1 MSSLTIETSADM
13 EAFGRWLATKL
24 QAGDVVVVTG
34 PLGAGKTT
42 LTRGLGEGLGVASPV
57 QSPTF
62 IVAREHE
69 RSEAD
74 APRLIHID
82 AYRLGSA
89 AELDDL
95 DIDWANS
102 ISVIE
107 WGRPY
112 VSAVATSWLDIEI
125 SLLGETA
132 VVPDHTGEQDLP
144 RHLTVSAQSASGVAD
159 HRLHTIA
166 EAAHDFGH

>member
-1 MSSLTIETSADM
+1 VSTLIIDTSATM
-13 EAFGRWLATKL
+13 EAFGRWLAPQL
-24 QAGDVVVVTG
+24 QAGDIVVLTG

-42 LTRGLGEGLGVASPV
+42 LARGVGEALGVTSPV

-69 RSEAD
+69 REGPD
-74 APRLIHID
+74 APRFVHVD

-95 DIDWANS
+95 DIDWAHS
-102 ISVIE
+102 ISIIE

-112 VSAVATSWLDIEI
+112 VSAVAMSWLDIDV
-125 SLLGETA
+125 SPSGRAGKVSDNVGEED
-132 VVPDHTGEQDLP
+132 VPRQ
-144 RHLTVSAQSASGVAD
+144 LTVTAHSASGVVAG
-159 HRLHTIA
+159 RLQTIA

>member
-1 MSSLTIETSADM
+1 MSEITIETSVGM
-13 EAFGRWLATKL
+13 EAFGRWLASHL
-24 QAGDVVVVTG
+24 SAGDVVVLTG

-42 LTRGLGEGLGVASPV
+42 LTRGIGEGLGVISPV

-69 RSEAD
+69 RTD
-74 APRLIHID
+74 RKKPRLVHID

-95 DIDWANS
+95 DIDWFGS

-112 VSAVATSWLDIEI
+112 VDQVVGEWLDIEI
-125 SLLGETA
+125 ALNAHGGTNPDESGEEDVPRIITLTA
-132 VVPDHTGEQDLP
+132 HAGE
-144 RHLTVSAQSASGVAD
+144 GVTRS
-159 HRLHTIA
+159 RLHTIA
-166 EAAHDFGH
+166 EAAHDFSY

>member
-1 MSSLTIETSADM
+1 MTTITIETSADM
-13 EAFGRWLATKL
+13 EEFGRWLAPQL
-24 QAGDVVVVTG
+24 HAGDVVVLTG

-42 LTRGLGEGLGVASPV
+42 LTRGLGEGLGVTAPV

-62 IVAREHE
+62 IVAREHQ
-69 RSEAD
+69 RAVSD
-74 APRLIHID
+74 APRLVHID

-102 ISVIE
+102 ICVIE

-112 VSAVATSWLDIEI
+112 VSAVAASWLDIDI
-125 SLLGETA
+125 TPTGEA
-132 VVPDHTGEQDLP
+132 GGVPDDIGEEDVT
-144 RHLTVSAQSASGVAD
+144 RHVTITARSASGVAED
-159 HRLHTIA
+159 RLVTIE
-166 EAAHDFGH
+166 EAAHDFGD

>member
-1 MSSLTIETSADM
+1 VRSFTIDTSTDM
-13 EAFGRWLATKL
+13 EAFGRWLATQL
-24 QAGDVVVVTG
+24 QAGDVVVLTG

-42 LTRGLGEGLGVASPV
+42 LTRGLGEGLGVTFPV

-69 RSEAD
+69 RSEPE
-74 APRLIHID
+74 APRFIHID

-95 DIDWANS
+95 DIDWAHS
-102 ISVIE
+102 IAVIE

-112 VSAVATSWLDIEI
+112 VAAVATSWLDIEI
-125 SLLGETA
+125 ALTA
-132 VVPDHTGEQDLP
+132 DTSVTPDDTGEKEIP
-144 RHLTVSAQSASGVAD
+144 RHITIIAHAASGDAD
-159 HRLHTIA
+159 DRLQNIA
-166 EAAHDFGH
+166 EAAHDFGN

>member
-1 MSSLTIETSADM
+1 VSSITVDTSWHM
-13 EAFGRWLATKL
+13 EEFGRWLATQL
-24 QAGDVVVVTG
+24 QAGDVVVLTG

-42 LTRGLGEGLGVASPV
+42 LTRGLGEGLNVTFPV

-69 RSEAD
+69 RTEPD
-74 APRLIHID
+74 APRLVHID

-95 DIDWANS
+95 DIDWAHS

-112 VSAVATSWLDIEI
+112 VQAVASSWLDIDI
-125 SLLGETA
+125 ALPPDSSA
-132 VVPDHTGEQDLP
+132 VPDHTGEQDIP
-144 RHLTVSAQSASGVAD
+144 RRITITAHNASGDAD
-159 HRLHTIA
+159 DRLHTIA

>member
-1 MSSLTIETSADM
+1 MSRVTIDTSLAM
-13 EAFGRWLATKL
+13 EDFGRWLATQL
-24 QAGDVVVVTG
+24 EAGDIVVLTG

-42 LTRGLGEGLGVASPV
+42 LTRGIGEGLGVSSPV

-69 RSEAD
+69 RTTPQ
-74 APRLIHID
+74 APRLVHID

-95 DIDWANS
+95 DIDWAGS
-102 ISVIE
+102 IAVIE

-112 VSAVATSWLDIEI
+112 VQAVAQAWLDIDI
-125 SLLGETA
+125 TSPGEA
-132 VVPDHTGEQDLP
+132 GEVPDSTGEEDVP
-144 RHLTVSAQSASGVAD
+144 RHLTITAHSAAGGAD
-159 HRLHTIA
+159 PRLVTIA

>member
-1 MSSLTIETSADM
+1 MSVITIDTSRAM
-13 EAFGRWLATKL
+13 EAFGRWLATHL
-24 QAGDVVVVTG
+24 QAGDVVVLTG

-42 LTRGLGEGLGVASPV
+42 LTRGLGDGLELTSPV

-62 IVAREHE
+62 IVAREHD
-69 RSEAD
+69 RSSPG
-74 APRLIHID
+74 APRLVHID

-95 DIDWANS
+95 DIDWVNS

-112 VSAVATSWLDIEI
+112 VPAVATAWLDIEI
-125 SLLGETA
+125 ALTA
-132 VVPDHTGEQDLP
+132 KASDVPDNTGEEDVT
-144 RHLTVSAQSASGVAD
+144 RHVTLTAHGASGVVNE
-159 HRLHTIA
+159 RLRTIL

>member
-1 MSSLTIETSADM
+1 VSAIVLDTSADM
-13 EAFGRWLATKL
+13 EAFGRWLATQL
-24 QAGDVVVVTG
+24 RAGDVVVLTG

-42 LTRGLGEGLGVASPV
+42 LTRGLGEGLGVVSPV

-69 RSEAD
+69 RV
-74 APRLIHID
+74 APGSPPLVHVD

-89 AELDDL
+89 VELDDL
-95 DIDWANS
+95 DIDWSSS

-112 VSAVATSWLDIEI
+112 VSAVARSWLDIDITSAGHVGDSPDDTGDEDVPRFI
-125 SLLGETA
+125 TVTA
-132 VVPDHTGEQDLP
+132 HPT
-144 RHLTVSAQSASGVAD
+144 AGVAGD
-159 HRLHTIA
+159 RLHTIA

>member
-1 MSSLTIETSADM
+1 MSSFTVETSTDM
-13 EAFGRWLATKL
+13 EALGHWLATQL
-24 QAGDVVVVTG
+24 QAGDVVVLTG

-42 LTRGLGEGLGVASPV
+42 LTRGLGEGLDVLSPV

-69 RSEAD
+69 RADSE

-95 DIDWANS
+95 DIDWAHS

-112 VSAVATSWLDIEI
+112 VSAVAASWLDIEI
-125 SLLGETA
+125 TSTSVA
-132 VVPDHTGEQDLP
+132 SVVPDETGWEDVP
-144 RHLTVSAQSASGVAD
+144 RHITITAHSASGAVD
-159 HRLHTIA
+159 DRLQTIA

>member
-1 MSSLTIETSADM
+1 VSSLTIETSTEM
-13 EAFGRWLATKL
+13 EAFGRWLAANL
-24 QAGDVVVVTG
+24 QASDVVVLTG

-42 LTRGLGEGLGVASPV
+42 LTRGLGEGLGVISPV

-69 RSEAD
+69 RSESD

-89 AELDDL
+89 VELDDL

-112 VSAVATSWLDIEI
+112 VPTVATSWLDIEI
-125 SLLGETA
+125 AS
-132 VVPDHTGEQDLP
+132 TGEATDLP
-144 RHLTVSAQSASGVAD
+144 DSTGEENVPRLLTITAHTASGVAD
-159 HRLHTIA
+159 DRLHTIA

>member
-1 MSSLTIETSADM
+1 MSSFTIETSTDM
-13 EAFGRWLATKL
+13 EAFGRWLATQL
-24 QAGDVVVVTG
+24 QAGDVVVLTG

-42 LTRGLGEGLGVASPV
+42 LTRGLGEGLGVTSPV

-69 RSEAD
+69 RAEPD

-95 DIDWANS
+95 DIDWAHS

-125 SLLGETA
+125 ASTGEATD
-132 VVPDHTGEQDLP
+132 VPDDTGEEEVP
-144 RHLTVSAQSASGVAD
+144 RQITITAHSASGVVD
-159 HRLHTIA
+159 ERLQTIA

>member
-1 MSSLTIETSADM
+1 MTSLTIDTSADM
-13 EAFGRWLATKL
+13 EAFGRWLATLL
-24 QAGDVVVVTG
+24 QAGDVVVLTG

-42 LTRGLGEGLGVASPV
+42 LTRGLGVGLGVTYPV

-69 RSEAD
+69 RSDAD
-74 APRLIHID
+74 LPRLVHID

-112 VSAVATSWLDIEI
+112 VSAVVTSWLDIELTTTGDA
-125 SLLGETA
+125 SE
-132 VVPDHTGEQDLP
+132 VPDNTGEEDIP
-144 RHLTVSAQSASGVAD
+144 RLITITAHTTSGVAEER
-159 HRLHTIA
+159 HQAIA
-166 EAAHDFGH
+166 EAAHDIGY

>member
-1 MSSLTIETSADM
+1 VSTVGIQTSADM
-13 EAFGRWLATKL
+13 EAFGRWLATHL
-24 QAGDVVVVTG
+24 HAGDVVVLTG

-42 LTRGLGEGLGVASPV
+42 LTRGVGEGLGVTFPV

-69 RSEAD
+69 RSQSD

-102 ISVIE
+102 ICVIE

-112 VSAVATSWLDIEI
+112 VSAVATAWLDIEI
-125 SLLGETA
+125 ASVSDA
-132 VVPDHTGEQDLP
+132 SDPPDDTGEEDIP
-144 RHLTVSAQSASGVAD
+144 RHLTVTAHSASGVAD
-159 HRLHTIA
+159 DRLQRIA

>member
-1 MSSLTIETSADM
+1 VSAITIETSAEM
-13 EAFGRWLATKL
+13 EDFGRRLATQL
-24 QAGDVVVVTG
+24 QAGDVVVLTG

-42 LTRGLGEGLGVASPV
+42 LTRGLGEGLGVTAPV

-69 RSEAD
+69 RAVSD
-74 APRLIHID
+74 APRLVHID

-95 DIDWANS
+95 DIDWATS
-102 ISVIE
+102 ICVIE

-112 VSAVATSWLDIEI
+112 VAAVATSWLDIEI
-125 SLLGETA
+125 TPTGEA
-132 VVPDHTGEQDLP
+132 GGVPDDIGEEDVA
-144 RHLTVSAQSASGVAD
+144 RHVTLTAQSASGVPD
-159 HRLHTIA
+159 DRLMTIV

>member
-1 MSSLTIETSADM
+1 VRAITVDTSEDM
-13 EAFGRWLATKL
+13 EAFGHWLTTHL
-24 QAGDVVVVTG
+24 HAGDVVVLTG

-42 LTRGLGEGLGVASPV
+42 LTRGLGEGLGVVSPV

-69 RSEAD
+69 RLDSD
-74 APRLIHID
+74 RPPLVHID

-112 VSAVATSWLDIEI
+112 VSAVTTAWLDIDI
-125 SLLGETA
+125 SQKSTGSDIPDEMGEEDFPRLITMTA
-132 VVPDHTGEQDLP
+132 HSTTGA
-144 RHLTVSAQSASGVAD
+144 VN
-159 HRLHTIA
+159 HRLQAIV

>member
-1 MSSLTIETSADM
+1 VSPLTIDSSASM
-13 EAFGRWLATKL
+13 EAFGRWLATQL
-24 QAGDVVVVTG
+24 QAGDVVVLTG

-42 LTRGLGEGLGVASPV
+42 LTRGLGEGLGVSSPV

-69 RSEAD
+69 RSESD
-74 APRLIHID
+74 APPLVHVD
-82 AYRLGSA
+82 AYRLGAA

-95 DIDWANS
+95 DIDWVNS

-112 VSAVATSWLDIEI
+112 VSAVVSSWLDVEI
-125 SLLGETA
+125 ASTGEPSD
-132 VVPDHTGEQDLP
+132 VPDDTGEEDIP
-144 RHLTVSAQSASGVAD
+144 RHITITAHSSSGVAD
-159 HRLHTIA
+159 DRLHTIA

>member
-1 MSSLTIETSADM
+1 VSEITIDTSAAM
-13 EAFGRWLATKL
+13 EAFGRWLGAQL
-24 QAGDVVVVTG
+24 HAGDVIVLTG

-42 LTRGLGEGLGVASPV
+42 LTRGIGEGLGVVSPV

-69 RSEAD
+69 RTDSNT
-74 APRLIHID
+74 PRLVHID

-95 DIDWANS
+95 DIDWTGS
-102 ISVIE
+102 IAVIE

-112 VSAVATSWLDIEI
+112 VEGVVNHWLDIDITPRGDTGDQPDTSGEEDVPRQVT
-125 SLLGETA
+125 LTAHLG
-132 VVPDHTGEQDLP
+132 PDMTDK
-144 RHLTVSAQSASGVAD
+144 
-159 HRLHTIA
+159 RLHTIA
-166 EAAHDFGH
+166 EAAHDFSH

>member
-1 MSSLTIETSADM
+1 MNSFTVETSADM
-13 EAFGRWLATKL
+13 EAFGHWLATHL
-24 QAGDVVVVTG
+24 QAGDVVVLTG

-42 LTRGLGEGLGVASPV
+42 LTRGLGEGLGVTSPV

-69 RSEAD
+69 RTEAD

-89 AELDDL
+89 VELDDV

-112 VSAVATSWLDIEI
+112 VAAVATSWLDIEI
-125 SLLGETA
+125 TSTSVA
-132 VVPDHTGEQDLP
+132 SDVPDETGEEDVP
-144 RHLTVSAQSASGVAD
+144 RHITITAHTVSGVVD
-159 HRLHTIA
+159 DRLQTIA

>member
-1 MSSLTIETSADM
+1 MTSFTVETSAGM
-13 EAFGRWLATKL
+13 EAFGRWLATQL

-42 LTRGLGEGLGVASPV
+42 LTRGLGEGLGVTSPV

-69 RSEAD
+69 RAESD

-89 AELDDL
+89 VELDDL

-112 VSAVATSWLDIEI
+112 VRAVAPSWLDIEI
-125 SLLGETA
+125 ASTSEASDVPDDTGEEDVPRLVTITAHSASA
-132 VVPDHTGEQDLP
+132 VVDT
-144 RHLTVSAQSASGVAD
+144 
-159 HRLHTIA
+159 RLQTIA

>member
-1 MSSLTIETSADM
+1 VSSFTIETSATM
-13 EAFGRWLATKL
+13 EAFGHWLATQL
-24 QAGDVVVVTG
+24 QAGDVVVLTG

-42 LTRGLGEGLGVASPV
+42 LTRGLGEGLGVTSAV

-62 IVAREHE
+62 VVAREHE
-69 RSEAD
+69 RPAPD

-112 VSAVATSWLDIEI
+112 VSAVARAWLDIDIASTVEA
-125 SLLGETA
+125 TD
-132 VVPDHTGEQDLP
+132 VPDTTGEEDIP
-144 RHLTVSAQSASGVAD
+144 RLLTITAHRTSGEAD
-159 HRLHTIA
+159 DRLQTIA